1 MLKVIMRIF
10 SYIYHLVLGLFLL
23 VVGSI
28 ALFSS
33 HVTLTLDMLPW
44 QDPTLTYMVLLGGVL
59 ALVSLAL
66 VLKGKTRLLFRVW
79 TVVVFLLLGYGYFLT
94 SFGFRDSD
102 HFRNAL
108 LLTLGALIAVFGSW
122 SKARKQA

>member
-23 VVGSI
+23 VVGAI

-66 VLKGKTRLLFRVW
+66 VLKGKTRLLFRIW

-94 SFGFRDSD
+94 SFGFKDSD

-122 SKARKQA
+122 SKVQKQT